1 MIDSA
6 YLAEAMLRGFAIGA
20 LVATAISL
28 WRAAPGRPAGLAAA
42 GMCLT
47 TAAYLVEG
55 LLYGA
60 GIDGPVFIP
69 VHVLS
74 LSGAGFA
81 WLFIGVIFEDWRIGW
96 LRTAPALGLT
106 ALGLAGF
113 ALWPGPAASAIF
125 VAHNIAEAALGVHA
139 LALILRGWSNDLVEA
154 RRRVRGPFFAAVAG
168 YTLVQAGIEGARFA
182 GADLDGGILNLVG
195 AVAMA
200 ALTLGGAVIFL
211 RADPS
216 FVAPSRI
223 RLPEAS
229 APPGPDPAPDP
240 DPAPANAADRLEI
253 GRLLALVDG
262 EEAWRRESLS
272 LTGLAQELRIP
283 EHRLRRLINDQLG
296 ARNFSE
302 FINTRRIAEARR
314 LLADPA
320 EARRT
325 VSAIAFE
332 LGFGSLGPFNR
343 AFKADTGQTPT
354 DFRRTAMAEPS
365 PKPENT
371 G

>member
-1 MIDSA
+1 M
-6 YLAEAMLRGFAIGA
+6 GA
-20 LVATAISL
+20 LAATAIGL
-28 WRAAPGRPAGLAAA
+28 WRAAPGRPAGIA
-42 GMCLT
+42 GLGLGVT

-60 GIDGPVFIP
+60 GIDGPAFAP

-81 WLFIGVIFEDWRIGW
+81 WLFIGVIFEDWRIRW
-96 LRTAPALGLT
+96 PSLAPAIGLT
-106 ALGLAGF
+106 LLGLAGF
-113 ALWPGPAASAIF
+113 ALWPGPGGSAMF
-125 VAHNIAEAALGVHA
+125 VVHNMAEAALGVHA

-154 RRRVRGPFFAAVAG
+154 RRRIRGPFFAAVAA
-168 YTLVQAGIEGARFA
+168 YTLVQAGIEGAKFA
-182 GADLDGGILNLVG
+182 GADLDGALLNLVG
-195 AVAMA
+195 AITVA

-211 RADPS
+211 RADTS

-223 RLPEAS
+223 RTLETS
-229 APPGPDPAPDP
+229 APPGLHPAPDEA
-240 DPAPANAADRLEI
+240 PAPANAADGLEI

-262 EEAWRRESLS
+262 EGAWRRESLS

-296 ARNFSE
+296 SRNFSE

-325 VSAIAFE
+325 VSAIAFD

-354 DFRRTAMAEPS
+354 DFRRAAMAAPS
-365 PKPENT
+365 PKSEKA